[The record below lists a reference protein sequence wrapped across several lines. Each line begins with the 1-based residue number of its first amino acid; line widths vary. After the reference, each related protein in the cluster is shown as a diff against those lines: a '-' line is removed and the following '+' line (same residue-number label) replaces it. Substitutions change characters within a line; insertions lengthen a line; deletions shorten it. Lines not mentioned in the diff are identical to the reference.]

1 MKKIVEKINW
11 NKIKGWK
18 RFEVTE
24 SFIKSKWKTFEEYL
38 KELEKDSYFERIYY
52 TKHQGM
58 DWPYYDFYINFTYLK
73 K

>member
-1 MKKIVEKINW
+1 MKVVDKINW
-11 NKIKGWK
+11 NKVKGWK
-18 RFEVTE
+18 HFEVTE
-24 SFIKSKWKTFEEYL
+24 KFISSKWKTFDEYL

-58 DWPYYDFYINFTYLK
+58 DEPYYEFYINFTYLK